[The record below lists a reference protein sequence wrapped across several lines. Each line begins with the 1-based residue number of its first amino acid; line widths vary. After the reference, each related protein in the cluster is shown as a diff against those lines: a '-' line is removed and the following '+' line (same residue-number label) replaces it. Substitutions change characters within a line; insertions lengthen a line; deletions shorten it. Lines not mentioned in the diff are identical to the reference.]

1 MRRFF
6 VLFSFLLVCAVGF
19 ADQPWEDVSVF
30 APSFKS
36 CLIQANESNLAF
48 QAVLGD
54 ESFYFKVGKDDEKA
68 FLDLINSDHSLSD
81 KKRVIDNYIM
91 TAVTVHRDGCTVTKL
106 ANGNSSNPTYHVTL
120 EDRHR
125 RDAAAEKERQDE
137 ASASRVARSN
147 PAARDWD
154 IPGMGDGVS
163 RQMAS
168 SSRHKE
174 NPATRDWQLPSER
187 SGEPD
192 RTGIFA
198 AADRAEER
206 RDYAAKK
213 DNSVCVSAVPEHE
226 YGDNTAYSSNDSSSA
241 DIKAEQDGDEFSGWW
256 VIGLI
261 VLFAVFSKA
270 GTSGGKEE
278 QKVRREY
285 DKALREARR
294 KDRENERAEA
304 AEEARKKRQRW
315 QRIEDIDRR
324 AREERK
330 WRQDYM

>member
-1 MRRFF
+1 MKRFF

-120 EDRHR
+120 EDKHR
-125 RDAAAEKERQDE
+125 RDAAAEKERQDD

-147 PAARDWD
+147 PAARDW
-154 IPGMGDGVS
+154 
-163 RQMAS
+163 
-168 SSRHKE
+168 
-174 NPATRDWQLPSER
+174 QLPSER
-187 SGEPD
+187 SDEPEK
-192 RTGIFA
+192 TGIFA
-198 AADRAEER
+198 VADRAAER
-206 RDYAAKK
+206 RTYAEQDEK
-213 DNSVCVSAVPEHE
+213 SVVASAVPVDD
-226 YGDNTAYSSNDSSSA
+226 YDNIAACPSFDSSQSEASA
-241 DIKAEQDGDEFSGWW
+241 GQDGADFSGWW

>member
-106 ANGNSSNPTYHVTL
+106 ANGNSSNTTYHVTL

-137 ASASRVARSN
+137 ASASRVARSK

-241 DIKAEQDGDEFSGWW
+241 IASLSFCFAIFTTRAIRLSTDSISAKINSRLITSISSIGFTVPETCVMFSS
-256 VIGLI
+256 
-261 VLFAVFSKA
+261 SKQRTTWQIA
-270 GTSGGKEE
+270 STS
-278 QKVRREY
+278 R
-285 DKALREARR
+285 
-294 KDRENERAEA
+294 
-304 AEEARKKRQRW
+304 
-315 QRIEDIDRR
+315 
-324 AREERK
+324 
-330 WRQDYM
+330 M